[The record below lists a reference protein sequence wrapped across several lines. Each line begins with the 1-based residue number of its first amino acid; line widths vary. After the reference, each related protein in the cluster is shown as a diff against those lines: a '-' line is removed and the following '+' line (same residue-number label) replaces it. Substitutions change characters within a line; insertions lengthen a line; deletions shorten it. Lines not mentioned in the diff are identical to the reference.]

1 MSNLKSE
8 KMHLGIGI
16 SNPYGKTKSMIED
29 ILQVSSRLFL
39 SLIIF
44 FIAALHL
51 IMRFSLQDFKKSKD
65 LQSDSSRDWSVVIL
79 RYFNP
84 AGAHPSGLIG

>member
-29 ILQVSSRLFL
+29 IL
-39 SLIIF
+39 
-44 FIAALHL
+44 IAALHL